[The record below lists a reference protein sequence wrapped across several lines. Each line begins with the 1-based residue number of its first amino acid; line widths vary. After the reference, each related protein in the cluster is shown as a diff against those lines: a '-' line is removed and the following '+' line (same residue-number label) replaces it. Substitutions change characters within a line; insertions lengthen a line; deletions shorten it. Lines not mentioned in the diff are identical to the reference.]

1 MRLSLIVAGIILMSA
16 NAYANTN
23 LGQQLSNCAA
33 KTDKLERLIC
43 YDELAANAKPS
54 AHIMTTTNTTKV
66 APSEVPKP
74 PATPNVVTPLVASPQ
89 VLSVDDFGL
98 KTKVVEDEVDKIYF
112 EISAVKKAPY
122 GELIITFTNGQVWKQ
137 SSPERYKVDKGQRI
151 FIETGALNSF
161 LLGTD
166 DRNATTR
173 VRRLK

>member
-1 MRLSLIVAGIILMSA
+1 
-16 NAYANTN
+16 
-23 LGQQLSNCAA
+23 
-33 KTDKLERLIC
+33 
-43 YDELAANAKPS
+43 
-54 AHIMTTTNTTKV
+54 
-66 APSEVPKP
+66 
-74 PATPNVVTPLVASPQ
+74 
-89 VLSVDDFGL
+89 
-98 KTKVVEDEVDKIYF
+98 VEDEVDKVYF
-112 EISAVKKAPY
+112 EVSAVKKAPY